1 MSKGLGQ
8 KIAIKFTEDL
18 IGDVSGNVDA
28 FTVTGKEFKY
38 VRGPLIDVTY
48 QLDSVE
54 RYPVEGLEEAEAPQN
69 IILLTT
75 NIFSRF
81 NNIEGELT
89 VCYDAE
95 KGTLSGEG
103 GTVKSFEH
111 SFTPTELEPVPNP
124 GEEENINLSINNFT
138 VNFINANTK
147 CGTSKEIITASP
159 DVVVIFEPVEIINP

>member
-8 KIAIKFTEDL
+8 KIVIKFTEDL
-18 IGDVSGNVDA
+18 IGDIGNVDA
-28 FTVTGKEFKY
+28 FTVTGKEYKY

-111 SFTPTELEPVPNP
+111 SFTPTDLVPVPNP
-124 GEEENINLSINNFT
+124 GVEENITAVISNFT
-138 VNFINANTK
+138 ATFISACYISGRGNETIA
-147 CGTSKEIITASP
+147 ASP
-159 DVVVIFEPVEIINP
+159 DIAVNFERVEVINP